1 LEFNVPFQHKY
12 GYIRDENIEEHQK
25 IRKLKNKRLKVRI
38 DDLFIFRKWWRHTR
52 KTQPNSLL

>member
-38 DDLFIFRKWWRHTR
+38 DDLFIFRK
-52 KTQPNSLL
+52 